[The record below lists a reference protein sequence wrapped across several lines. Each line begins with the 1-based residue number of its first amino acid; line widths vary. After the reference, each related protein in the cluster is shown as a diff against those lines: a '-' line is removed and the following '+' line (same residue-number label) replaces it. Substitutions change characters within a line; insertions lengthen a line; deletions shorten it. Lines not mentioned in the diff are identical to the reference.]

1 MMNEAVKL
9 ILREKT
15 LFDVI
20 FLDGVVKRYDILSL
34 ADKFPQLNQLKDR
47 SLFKKGHIRGWGG
60 VIWNDELDVS
70 VDTVYED
77 GLDVTNEYDYDEISL
92 AILGYK
98 IKDIRL
104 GLFMSQEDLAKKTGI
119 DQSDL
124 SKIEKG
130 LSNPSIKLINRIAKG
145 LGTKVEILF
154 K

>member
-1 MMNEAVKL
+1 MMKEAVKL
-9 ILREKT
+9 VFREKT

-47 SLFKKGHIRGWGG
+47 TLFEKGHIRGWGG

-70 VDTVYED
+70 TDTVYED
-77 GLDVTNEYDYDEISL
+77 GVDVTNEYNDDEILL
-92 AILGYK
+92 AVLGYK

-130 LSNPSIKLINRIAKG
+130 LLNPSIKLISRIAKG
-145 LGTKVEILF
+145 LGIKVEILF

>member
-1 MMNEAVKL
+1 MMKEAVKL
-9 ILREKT
+9 VLREKT
-15 LFDVI
+15 LFDLI

-34 ADKFPQLNQLKDR
+34 ADKFPQFKQLKDR

>member
-1 MMNEAVKL
+1 MMKEAVKL
-9 ILREKT
+9 VLREKT

-47 SLFKKGHIRGWGG
+47 SLFEKGHILGWGG

-77 GLDVTNEYDYDEISL
+77 GIDVTNEYDYDEISL

-130 LSNPSIKLINRIAKG
+130 LLNPSIKLINRIAKG

>member
-47 SLFKKGHIRGWGG
+47 SLFEKGHIPGWGG

>member
-1 MMNEAVKL
+1 MNEAVKL

-77 GLDVTNEYDYDEISL
+77 GLDVTNEYDYEEISL

-98 IKDIRL
+98 IKDIGL
-104 GLFMSQEDLAKKTGI
+104 GLLMSQEDLAKKTGI

>member
-1 MMNEAVKL
+1 MAK
-9 ILREKT
+9 
-15 LFDVI
+15 
-20 FLDGVVKRYDILSL
+20 
-34 ADKFPQLNQLKDR
+34 P
-47 SLFKKGHIRGWGG
+47 
-60 VIWNDELDVS
+60 
-70 VDTVYED
+70 
-77 GLDVTNEYDYDEISL
+77 EYDYDEISL

-130 LSNPSIKLINRIAKG
+130 LSNPSVKLINRIAKG
-145 LGTKVEILF
+145 LGTKAEILF

>member
-1 MMNEAVKL
+1 MMKEAVKL
-9 ILREKT
+9 VLREKT

-34 ADKFPQLNQLKDR
+34 AVKFPQLNQLKDR
-47 SLFKKGHIRGWGG
+47 SLFEKGHIRGWSG

-77 GLDVTNEYDYDEISL
+77 GIDVTNEYDYDEISL

>member
-1 MMNEAVKL
+1 MMYEAVKL

-47 SLFKKGHIRGWGG
+47 SLFEKGHIRGWGG

-77 GLDVTNEYDYDEISL
+77 GIDVTNKYDYDEISL

-104 GLFMSQEDLAKKTGI
+104 GLFMSQEDLAKRTGI

-130 LSNPSIKLINRIAKG
+130 LSNPSVKLINRIAKG

>member
-47 SLFKKGHIRGWGG
+47 SLFEKGHIPGWGG

-77 GLDVTNEYDYDEISL
+77 GIDVTNEYDYDEISL

-98 IKDIRL
+98 IKEIRL